1 MNATTTPTTAAP
13 LYVHNPVRAQFVFD
27 FTISRWRASASDK
40 EVSAEVTRAKGAANN
55 AAKVQKDLMKGEPLY
70 KRIED
75 LEAAF
80 RRTVRERF
88 PQWGGT
94 YRLPAGRFLDI
105 KRDLIDKFERE
116 YGEAIDQFCEH
127 YATLISKSAFTQGEM
142 FKREDY
148 PTPEQIRSK
157 FGFSWVAYPV
167 PQHDRMAA
175 EVDESLREV
184 VEHFEAENKRRTEE
198 INRDAW
204 NKLAEGLRWAA
215 KVCEGGRVFET
226 SVERFAQLTTLLSDF
241 NVTGDLRLEAA
252 RLEIETLLAGS
263 TSTDA
268 LTETMRNPALREPIK
283 QKVNEMLSALD
294 F

>member
-1 MNATTTPTTAAP
+1 MTTQTTPTP
-13 LYVHNPVRAQFVFD
+13 LYVHNPMRAQFVFD

-75 LEAAF
+75 LEADF

-88 PQWGGT
+88 PRWGGT
-94 YRLPAGRFLDI
+94 YRLPGGRFLDI
-105 KRDLIDKFERE
+105 KRDLIDPFAQN
-116 YGEAIDQFCEH
+116 YDAASNDFCEH
-127 YATLISKSAFTQGEM
+127 YATLISKSAFTQGAM

-148 PTPEQIRSK
+148 PTPDQIRSK
-157 FGFSWVAYPV
+157 FGFHWVAYPV
-167 PQHDRMAA
+167 PEHDRMAA

-184 VEHFEAENKRRTEE
+184 VEHFEAENKRRLEE
-198 INRDAW
+198 MNRDAW
-204 NKLAEGLRWAA
+204 DKLAKGLRWAA
-215 KVCEGGRVFET
+215 NVCEGGRVFET
-226 SVERFAQLTTLLSDF
+226 SVERFINLTTLLSDF
-241 NVTGDLRLEAA
+241 NITGDPQLEAA
-252 RLEIETLLAGS
+252 RLEIEKLLAGT
-263 TSTDA
+263 TSADS

-283 QKVNEMLSALD
+283 QKVNEMLSVLD

>member
-1 MNATTTPTTAAP
+1 MNTTTTPTP
-13 LYVHNPVRAQFVFD
+13 LYVHNPMRAQFVFD
-27 FTISRWRASASDK
+27 FTISRWQATKKDK
-40 EVSAEVTRAKGAANN
+40 EVSAEVNRAKGTTKN
-55 AAKVQKDLMKGEPLY
+55 AAKVQKELMKGEPLY
-70 KRIED
+70 ERIED

-80 RRTVRERF
+80 RRTVKERF

-94 YRLPAGRFLDI
+94 YRLPAGRFLEI
-105 KRDLIDKFERE
+105 KRDLIDKFDRE
-116 YGEAIDQFCEH
+116 YNDAVDKFCEH
-127 YATLISKSAFTQGEM
+127 YATLISKDAFVLVDM
-142 FKREDY
+142 FKRSDY

-167 PQHDRMAA
+167 PEGDRMAA

-184 VEHFEAENKRRTEE
+184 VEHFEAENKRRMEE
-198 INRDAW
+198 MNRDAW
-204 NKLAEGLRWAA
+204 ERLAKGLRWAA
-215 KVCEGGRVFET
+215 KVCDGGRVFET

-241 NVTGDLRLEAA
+241 NVTGDPRLEAA

>member
-1 MNATTTPTTAAP
+1 MNATTTPTP
-13 LYVHNPVRAQFVFD
+13 LYVHNPMRAQFIFD
-27 FTISRWRASASDK
+27 FTISLWRAKVSDK
-40 EVSAEVTRAKGAANN
+40 EVSAEVTRNKGAANN
-55 AAKVQKDLMKGEPLY
+55 AATVQKDLMNGEKLHDEI
-70 KRIED
+70 KR
-75 LEAAF
+75 LEADF
-80 RRTVRERF
+80 RKRVRETLPR
-88 PQWGGT
+88 WGAT
-94 YRLPAGRFLDI
+94 YRIPAARFTDF
-105 KRDLIDKFERE
+105 KKNVIDPFTQS
-116 YGEAIDQFCEH
+116 YADAVDQFCEH
-127 YATLISKSAFTQGEM
+127 YATLISKSAFTQGAM

-167 PQHDRMAA
+167 PEGDRMAA

-184 VEHFEAENKRRTEE
+184 VEHFEAENKRRLEE
-198 INRDAW
+198 MNRDAW
-204 NKLAEGLRWAA
+204 ERLAEGLRWAA

-241 NVTGDLRLEAA
+241 NITGDPRLEAA